1 MVWCALFGQ
10 RRSEVRKVIFATLG
24 LFLSMLFLTSGVFA
38 AEKFAFVDLSRLFSE
53 YGKTKEYDKSL
64 TEKQAAYRSEI
75 DKKTNEVKQ
84 YQDKLNLLSDK
95 EKETKKTEF
104 ETKVKTL
111 QDFERQ
117 KLTDLRK
124 EQDDRMKEIFKDIEE
139 AVKQYAE
146 KEGYSLVFND
156 RVFVYQTKSM
166 DITDK
171 VMDILN
177 KNYKK

>member
-1 MVWCALFGQ
+1 MK
-10 RRSEVRKVIFATLG
+10 KVIFTSVVLLLG
-24 LFLSMLFLTSGVFA
+24 ALFFTGGVLA
-38 AEKFAFVDLSRLFSE
+38 ADKFAYVDLSRLFSE
-53 YGKTKEYDKSL
+53 YAKTKDYDKTL
-64 TEKQAAYRSEI
+64 NEKQNAYRTEI

-84 YQDKLNLLSDK
+84 FQDKMNLLSPQ
-95 EKETKKTEF
+95 EKEAKKAEL
-104 ETKVKTL
+104 ETKVKAL

-124 EQDDRMKEIFKDIEE
+124 EQDEKMKEIFKDIEE

-146 KEGYSLVFND
+146 KEGYTLVFND
-156 RVFVYQTKSM
+156 RVFVYQTKNM

-177 KNYKK
+177 KGYKK

>member
-1 MVWCALFGQ
+1 MK
-10 RRSEVRKVIFATLG
+10 RVIFASVVLLLG
-24 LFLSMLFLTSGVFA
+24 ALFFTGGVLA
-38 AEKFAFVDLSRLFSE
+38 ADKFAYVNLSRLFSE
-53 YGKTKEYDKSL
+53 YGKTKDYDKTL
-64 TEKQAAYRSEI
+64 NEKQNAYRTEI

-84 YQDKLNLLSDK
+84 FQDKMNLLSPQ
-95 EKETKKTEF
+95 EKEAKKAEL
-104 ETKVKTL
+104 ETKVKAL

-124 EQDDRMKEIFKDIEE
+124 EQDEKMKEIFKDIEE

-146 KEGYSLVFND
+146 KEGYTLVFND
-156 RVFVYQTKSM
+156 RIFVYQAKNM

-171 VMDILN
+171 AMDILN

>member
-1 MVWCALFGQ
+1 M
-10 RRSEVRKVIFATLG
+10 RKITVASLG
-24 LFLSMLFLTSGVFA
+24 LFLCMLFLAGSAFA
-38 AEKFAFVDLSRLFSE
+38 AEKFGYIDLSRIFSE

-64 TEKQAAYRSEI
+64 TEKQTAYRAEI

-84 YQDKLNLLSDK
+84 YQDKMNLLSDK
-95 EKETKKTEF
+95 EKEAKKSEF
-104 ETKVKTL
+104 EAKIKTL

-124 EQDDRMKEIFKDIEE
+124 DQDERMKEIFKDIEE
-139 AVKQYAE
+139 AVKQHAE

-171 VMDILN
+171 VIDILN
-177 KNYKK
+177 KNLKK